1 MAVTSKI
8 SFILSAIITV
18 LLFSGMQMYKS
29 WLISSKLHIVFG
41 GYIGSLVFLFLL
53 TALGNLESIL
63 FGKSFQMKLFP
74 EVFMSLAVSLV
85 ASGLIHRVA
94 TTTCFLFSVVT
105 LYYINRISQETYST
119 VVPPVTVHTK
129 KKK

>member
-8 SFILSAIITV
+8 SLLLSSILTV
-18 LLFSGMQMYKS
+18 LLFSGMQMYKN
-29 WLISSKLHIVFG
+29 WLISSQLHIVFG
-41 GYIGSLVFLFLL
+41 GYIGSLVFIFLL
-53 TALGNLESIL
+53 TALGNLESVL

-74 EVFMSLAVSLV
+74 EVFISLIFSLV

-94 TTTCFLFSVVT
+94 TTTCFLFSILS
-105 LYYINRISQETYST
+105 LYYINRISQETYSAPAPA
-119 VVPPVTVHTK
+119 VNVHTK